1 MNIADKV
8 NTVLD
13 LSGYNSLETQFDLTD
28 PTTLITLLGEIL
40 ALGGICLFFFGLIS
54 VSEKAR
60 KIAEGG
66 ICGMVLGGA
75 LLAVV
80 FILSSPSEHT
90 FSNYVNEAYG
100 FESSSLPDSKPE
112 DGSLSMVW
120 KKNGEIHSGTLN
132 LLDNKVSIKE
142 TGGDYLKVTEQAS
155 QKNGE

>member
-40 ALGGICLFFFGLIS
+40 ALGGICLLFFGLIS

-66 ICGMVLGGA
+66 ICGMVLGA
-75 LLAVV
+75 LCWPWCSYCQA
-80 FILSSPSEHT
+80 P
-90 FSNYVNEAYG
+90 VNT
-100 FESSSLPDSKPE
+100 
-112 DGSLSMVW
+112 
-120 KKNGEIHSGTLN
+120 HSRTM
-132 LLDNKVSIKE
+132 
-142 TGGDYLKVTEQAS
+142 
-155 QKNGE
+155 

>member
-40 ALGGICLFFFGLIS
+40 ALGGICLLFFGLIF

-66 ICGMVLGGA
+66 ICGMVLGGRFA
-75 LLAVV
+75 GRGVHIV
-80 FILSSPSEHT
+80 
-90 FSNYVNEAYG
+90 
-100 FESSSLPDSKPE
+100 KP
-112 DGSLSMVW
+112 
-120 KKNGEIHSGTLN
+120 
-132 LLDNKVSIKE
+132 
-142 TGGDYLKVTEQAS
+142 Q
-155 QKNGE
+155 